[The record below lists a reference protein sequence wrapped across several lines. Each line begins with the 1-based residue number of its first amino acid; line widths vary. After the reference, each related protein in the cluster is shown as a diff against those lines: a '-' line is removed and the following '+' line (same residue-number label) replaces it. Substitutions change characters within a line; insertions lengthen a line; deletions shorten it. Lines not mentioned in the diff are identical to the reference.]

1 MPGVDGPHLL
11 QQPGLP
17 APGNMLGPHPATADK
32 IQESIGGKIVGTE
45 VVNTVNNMQV
55 GTNYQLYQEEIGRL
69 VRGSKRNFTRAFVSG

>member
-1 MPGVDGPHLL
+1 
-11 QQPGLP
+11 
-17 APGNMLGPHPATADK
+17 MLGPHPATADK

-69 VRGSKRNFTRAFVSG
+69 VRGSKRNFTRAFVSGGAPAVPAVPADACELG